1 MALLFYSIREI
12 NEIATVAYIPYA
24 GAEDDAALN
33 AGVERIKGDA
43 RAQSYARRFYQTT
56 GQLRRPVV
64 TLQNAFQHELNYR
77 ELVPQRMPLR
87 SSPKYHGHGDFT
99 TSEILNAFGKT
110 IQAAIGHKGYEIVP
124 GKLEKCYLQQPMG
137 FGALDLRLF

>member
-56 GQLRRPVV
+56 GQLRRLVV

-77 ELVPQRMPLR
+77 ELVPRGCHFVPHRNTMVTAISRRQKFGMPLA
-87 SSPKYHGHGDFT
+87 K
-99 TSEILNAFGKT
+99 
-110 IQAAIGHKGYEIVP
+110 
-124 GKLEKCYLQQPMG
+124 
-137 FGALDLRLF
+137 